1 MSTPALRRVL
11 RRESHSPRTVAMVI
25 AVALMILVLAYLGT
39 EIVLS
44 LLAQPALLLAPDAQ
58 ARFLIGLPT
67 ERPGWIIVLA
77 GAVLAVIGLVLLFF
91 ALAPGRLP
99 KHQMRFGDRAVL
111 VDNGVIASSV
121 ARHLSEETGLSRED
135 ITVGV
140 SHRTV
145 DVTLRPGFGVPL
157 DEAPLKSIVQTELDT
172 YELTPTLK
180 PRVRVERPKQNEDEQ

>member
-1 MSTPALRRVL
+1 MSTPAFRRVL

-67 ERPGWIIVLA
+67 ERPGWIILA
-77 GAVLAVIGLVLLFF
+77 GAVLAVIGLVFLFF

-121 ARHLSEETGLSRED
+121 AQHLSEETGLSRED

-145 DVTLRPGFGVPL
+145 DVTLRPGLGVPL
-157 DEAPLKSIVQTELDT
+157 DEAPLKSIVQTEVDS
-172 YELTPTLK
+172 YELSPTLK

>member
-1 MSTPALRRVL
+1 M
-11 RRESHSPRTVAMVI
+11 
-25 AVALMILVLAYLGT
+25 
-39 EIVLS
+39 
-44 LLAQPALLLAPDAQ
+44 
-58 ARFLIGLPT
+58 
-67 ERPGWIIVLA
+67 
-77 GAVLAVIGLVLLFF
+77 LAVIGLVFLFF

-121 ARHLSEETGLSRED
+121 ARHLSEETGLSRDD

-140 SHRTV
+140 SHRTA
-145 DVTLRPGFGVPL
+145 DVTLRPGLGIPL
-157 DEAPLKSIVQTELDT
+157 DEAPLKNIVQTELDS